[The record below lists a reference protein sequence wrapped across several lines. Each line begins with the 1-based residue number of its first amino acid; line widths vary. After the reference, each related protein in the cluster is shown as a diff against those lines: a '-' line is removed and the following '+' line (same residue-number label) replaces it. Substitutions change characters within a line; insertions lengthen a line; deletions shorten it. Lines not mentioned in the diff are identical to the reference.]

1 MVINLDGSE
10 NITSSKYQTS
20 KMPSQQ
26 SKLSDRKSRLSINTK
41 TRSHPSRNIFDI
53 RSPLTSINSSNKLK
67 LGFKPSDE
75 SVFDPKTERS
85 PRAVKQTIVET
96 EAEEYL
102 SGKKDVVNAVPLGY
116 GRNCYICK

>member
-1 MVINLDGSE
+1 MINLDGSE
-10 NITSSKYQTS
+10 NITSSKNQTS
-20 KMPSQQ
+20 KIASIK

-41 TRSHPSRNIFDI
+41 TQSQPSRNVFDI

-85 PRAVKQTIVET
+85 PRSLKQTIVET

-102 SGKKDVVNAVPLGY
+102 SGKKDVLNTVPLGY